1 MKTQFI
7 NVLFLHENFIV
18 MKLYFSNQDVKEVRE
33 NHNLLLG
40 SVCRNR
46 LDLEVVDQ
54 KVNI

>member
-7 NVLFLHENFIV
+7 NVLYLHENFIV